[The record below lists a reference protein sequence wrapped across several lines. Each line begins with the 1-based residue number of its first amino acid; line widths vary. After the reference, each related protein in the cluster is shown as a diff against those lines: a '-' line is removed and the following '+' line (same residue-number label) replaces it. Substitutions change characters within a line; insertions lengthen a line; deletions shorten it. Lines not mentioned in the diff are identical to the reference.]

1 MTDRPPFPPAV
12 LEALRKGNKLEAI
25 KLLRQA
31 SKTGLVEAKALVD
44 AVQGAKAAGGPAAGA
59 RAAAPHA
66 RSPSVGAAAR
76 ATPGPPVPG
85 YVPHSESGLSPG
97 EVPRAGAH
105 FWWALVLVLGAVV
118 VFALI

>member
-1 MTDRPPFPPAV
+1 MTDRPTFPPAV

-31 SKTGLVEAKALVD
+31 SKTGLVEAKA
-44 AVQGAKAAGGPAAGA
+44 AVTP
-59 RAAAPHA
+59 A
-66 RSPSVGAAAR
+66 RSAYVGAATS
-76 ATPGPPVPG
+76 ATPVPPVPG

-105 FWWALVLVLGAVV
+105 FWWVLVLVLGVVV
-118 VFALI
+118 VFALR